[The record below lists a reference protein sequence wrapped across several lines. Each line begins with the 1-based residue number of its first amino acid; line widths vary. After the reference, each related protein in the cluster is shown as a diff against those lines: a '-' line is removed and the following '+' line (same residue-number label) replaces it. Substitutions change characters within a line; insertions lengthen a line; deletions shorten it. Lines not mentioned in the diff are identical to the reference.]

1 MSSLTVIAGALLDTS
16 REMQNCFAPSINLP
30 LNFLENT
37 GLMYTCDQDD
47 H

>member
-16 REMQNCFAPSINLP
+16 REMQNCFAPINLP